1 MHLRHIVASH
11 IVICDCHIVLFC
23 AGCTLLPAGCTH
35 CHVPWPHDL
44 AAHGRKWPL
53 NLLPAESARGG
64 WCDWIRMHVGIGRS
78 EQYSVCVCVWCM
90 ACIRSTGGH
99 LANRFGSII
108 VVRNFAP
115 SHDRHDH
122 HIACGVVCAS
132 IRFVYISYALRFFI
146 FFFHFF
152 SSSWSSVLCILF
164 AHWHW
169 CSNGL
174 AVHHHHHHRHYNGC
188 CRCCRCRHTASS
200 SSSIIRPPLISVMG
214 NEEHA
219 RDLQH
224 ILQ

>member
-35 CHVPWPHDL
+35 CHVPWLHDL

-78 EQYSVCVCVWCM
+78 EQYSVCVCVMYGMHTLYWWSLSEPFWVHHCRSQFRTITRPARPPYCM
-90 ACIRSTGGH
+90 R
-99 LANRFGSII
+99 
-108 VVRNFAP
+108 
-115 SHDRHDH
+115 
-122 HIACGVVCAS
+122 CGVCVHQICIYFVCSA
-132 IRFVYISYALRFFI
+132 IFFFI
-146 FFFHFF
+146 FHFL

>member
-1 MHLRHIVASH
+1 
-11 IVICDCHIVLFC
+11 
-23 AGCTLLPAGCTH
+23 
-35 CHVPWPHDL
+35 
-44 AAHGRKWPL
+44 
-53 NLLPAESARGG
+53 
-64 WCDWIRMHVGIGRS
+64 MHVVAGWMHALPCAMAPWSRRPRPKMAFKFAASGIGTRWMMRLNS
-78 EQYSVCVCVWCM
+78 NACGHWAQWAVFSVCVWCM